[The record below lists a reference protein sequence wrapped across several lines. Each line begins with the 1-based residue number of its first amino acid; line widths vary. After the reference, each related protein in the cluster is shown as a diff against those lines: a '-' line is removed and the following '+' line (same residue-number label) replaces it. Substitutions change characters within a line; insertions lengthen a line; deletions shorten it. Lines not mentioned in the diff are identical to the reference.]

1 MANKLNTILFL
12 LCVSLT
18 PVLYFYLPKQKVS
31 QDEKRELA
39 TFPKL
44 TFNSYVKGKWA
55 DSVDNFV
62 DDNFP
67 FRQELIKMAI
77 AVKSYKGIR
86 LKNKEVLFVPV
97 KNNDLQQHHAGD
109 TTRGKL
115 DFLDDFDL
123 SYNGTLI
130 ILDGC
135 VYPMGGG
142 NTSMSKHFSK
152 MVNEYAEELKG
163 ETRVFSAVAPLSSA
177 FMPVEKYAHYY
188 GQNKRTLAAIGAN
201 LSKDAYF
208 CDVFDELD
216 KHKDQR
222 LFFKTDHHW
231 KPIGAYYAYVA
242 FCKAAG
248 KEPVPLEEMDQK
260 VKYNFLGSLYQKTLD
275 PTVGANPDTMEYFVP
290 KVASTAEY
298 YGEYGFNN
306 PKKSKVFYHS
316 SSGGNTYSTFLGGD
330 VPLMKINTTTKNGK
344 KVVVIKNSMGNAFTP
359 FLISHY
365 EEIWVVDFRYSKQN
379 LLEIIRKNKID
390 DMIFAVGM
398 YAAMSDG
405 TINMMRR
412 LGKQNGD
419 YIPPKKVAQ
428 PDSLSAPRIL
438 IDTLQKN

>member
-1 MANKLNTILFL
+1 MIKQLNSILFVFSIFL
-12 LCVSLT
+12 MPT
-18 PVLYFYLPKQKVS
+18 LYFIIPKENVS
-31 QDEKRELA
+31 EGEKRKLA
-39 TFPKL
+39 TIPNL
-44 TFNSYVKGKWA
+44 TVKNYINGYWA
-55 DSVDNFV
+55 DSVDNYI
-62 DDNFP
+62 DDHFP
-67 FRQELIKMAI
+67 FRQKFIDL
-77 AVKSYKGIR
+77 AVIVQSYKGVHLEHQEKIFVGNK
-86 LKNKEVLFVPV
+86 KNE
-97 KNNDLQQHHAGD
+97 LQQHHQ
-109 TTRGKL
+109 GKDKRADL
-115 DFLDDFDL
+115 NYLDDFDE
-123 SYNGTLI
+123 SYNGSLI
-130 ILDGC
+130 IIDGC

-142 NTSMSKHFSK
+142 NVAMSKHFSK

-163 ETRVFSAVAPLSSA
+163 EVRVFSAVAPLSSA

-188 GQNKRTLAAIGAN
+188 GQNKRTLAAIGSS
-201 LSKDAYF
+201 LSSDAYF
-208 CDVFDELD
+208 CDVFEELD

-231 KPIGAYYAYVA
+231 KPLGAYYAYVA

-248 KEPVPLEEMDQK
+248 KEPVPLEEMDKK

-275 PTVGANPDTMEYFVP
+275 PTVRANPDTMEYFVP

-365 EEIWVVDFRYSKQN
+365 EEIWVADLRYSKQN
-379 LLEIIRKNKID
+379 LLDIIRKNGIN

-412 LGKQNGD
+412 MGKQNGE
-419 YIPPKKVAQ
+419 YIAPKKIVV
-428 PDSLSAPRIL
+428 
-438 IDTLQKN
+438 DTLKSADPIVEDTLK

>member
-1 MANKLNTILFL
+1 MVNKLNTILFL
-12 LCVSLT
+12 ICIVT
-18 PVLYFYLPKQKVS
+18 APILYFYLPKQKVS
-31 QDEKRELA
+31 QDEKRNLASFPELN
-39 TFPKL
+39 FK
-44 TFNSYVKGKWA
+44 NYVSGKWA

-67 FRQELIKMAI
+67 FRQDFIKMAVI
-77 AVKSYKGIR
+77 AKTYKGFR
-86 LKNKEVLFVPV
+86 LKNKEILFVPT
-97 KNNDLQQHHAGD
+97 KNNNLQQHHQGD

-115 DFLDDFDL
+115 NLLDDFDL

-130 ILDGC
+130 IIDGC

-142 NTSMSKHFSK
+142 NTSMSKRFSK

-163 ETRVFSAVAPLSSA
+163 EVRVFSAVAPLSSA
-177 FMPVEKYAHYY
+177 FMPVAKYAHYY
-188 GQNKRTLAAIGAN
+188 GQNKRTLAAIGSS

-248 KEPVPLEEMDQK
+248 KEPVPLEEMDKK

-275 PTVGANPDTMEYFVP
+275 PTVGANPDTMEYYVP

-306 PKKSKVFYHS
+306 PKKSRVFYHS

-344 KVVVIKNSMGNAFTP
+344 KAVVIKNSMGNAFTP

-379 LLEIIRKNKID
+379 LLEIIRKNGIN

-412 LGKQNGD
+412 LGKQNGE
-419 YIPPKKVAQ
+419 YIPPKKVVV
-428 PDSLSAPRIL
+428 
-438 IDTLQKN
+438 DTLKPANPIVEDTLK